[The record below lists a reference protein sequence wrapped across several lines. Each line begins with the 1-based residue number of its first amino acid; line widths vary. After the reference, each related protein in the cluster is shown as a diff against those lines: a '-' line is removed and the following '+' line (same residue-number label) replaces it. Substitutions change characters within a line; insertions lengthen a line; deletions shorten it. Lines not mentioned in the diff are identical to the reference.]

1 MSQKLRKRMYKW
13 VTLAC
18 AVFCFAG
25 PSQAD
30 LVLYLPLDGDAM
42 DQSNFNN
49 HGTAEG
55 DPEYVAGML
64 DLGMMF
70 DASDDQIVVPSSESL
85 DITDNITMSAW
96 IKPGPN
102 LTADWRTVLGKSP
115 SSVLGQNQFSYDIR
129 TDNSGVLR
137 YSIYIS
143 SWEFILGPTLSEDV
157 WYHVTGTYDGQE
169 MILYLDGEPIG
180 TRPTSGQINVTADPV
195 TIGNIVNAA
204 GAGFNEYWS
213 GVIDDARIYN
223 EAITHA
229 QVGEVM
235 LGKGPGVVVNLANN
249 PIPED
254 GVVDVLREVS
264 LAWEP
269 GLFAVKHDVYFGTS
283 FDDVDNATAHNP
295 LGVLVGQ
302 GQTDTSY
309 DAGVL
314 EFGQTYYW
322 RVDEVNGAP
331 DNTVFKGNVWSF
343 EVEPFSIPVT
353 NIIATA
359 SSSHDADMVPEKT
372 IDGSGLNA
380 LDQHNNQPKDM
391 WLSGM
396 GDPTPSI
403 QYEFD
408 KAYKLHEMW
417 VWNSNQSIESFVGLG
432 AKDVTVETSMDGSD
446 WTPLANVPPFAQATG
461 QLDYAHNTT
470 VDFGGAT
477 AQYVRLTINAGH
489 GMLPQYGLS
498 ELRFLYIPTNA
509 REPQP
514 ADAATTDT
522 VDVVLSWR
530 AGREAVS
537 HEVYVG
543 TDSADLALVQTV
555 TENSAAIGPLD
566 YDTSYFWQIVEVNNA
581 EDPSSHVSDLWSFS
595 TPAFGIVDSFDLYD
609 DNCNR
614 IFFAWLDGLG
624 HNGGQDIDDCDVPP
638 YNGNGTGSIVGHAN
652 SPFAERTI
660 VNAGSQSM
668 PLEYDSG
675 VSEATITL
683 APQDWTAG
691 AIQSLSLAFYG
702 APGNTGQLYVKIGN
716 TKVMYE
722 GLPDALQRQQWVPW
736 NIDLAATGANLSNVT
751 SLTLGIENA
760 SALGMIYVDEIR
772 LYPLAPETIDPVIPD
787 DSDPNLVAFYAFE
800 GNANDSTGNYPGTI
814 MGEPTYTAG
823 KVGQALNL
831 DGTDDYI
838 VHAFAQEE
846 VWPAYSVSL
855 WAKTEFFAQPE
866 WYSLFNNNST
876 NPDFQ
881 IDVDGTDP
889 GNYRYNGSSGQ
900 GILGPVTSAWVHLA
914 VSCDGSQTSIYYN
927 GLRVNTISAADTL
940 FGQIAIGINRGMT
953 LIFAG
958 SIDDL
963 RVYNRA
969 LSDAEAAGLAG
980 LTQPIPK
987 AFAE

>member
-1 MSQKLRKRMYKW
+1 MMMSQKLRNQIYRWLMP
-13 VTLAC
+13 AC
-18 AVFCFAG
+18 VVLSFTVCT
-25 PSQAD
+25 QAD

-42 DQSNFNN
+42 DQSPFNN

-55 DPEYVAGML
+55 DPEFVAGML
-64 DLGMMF
+64 DQGMMF
-70 DASDDQIVVPSSESL
+70 DASDDQIVVPSSASL
-85 DITDNITMSAW
+85 DITGDITMSAW

-137 YSIYIS
+137 YSLYIGA
-143 SWEFILGPTLSEDV
+143 WQFILGPTLSEDV

-180 TRPTSGQINVTADPV
+180 TSPTSGQINVTADPV

-204 GAGFNEYWS
+204 GSGFNEYWS
-213 GVIDDARIYN
+213 GVIDDVRIYN
-223 EAITHA
+223 EAITQD

-235 LGKGPGVVVNLANN
+235 LGRGPGVVVDLANN
-249 PIPED
+249 PLPEN
-254 GVVDVLREVS
+254 GAVDVLREVS
-264 LAWEP
+264 LEWKP
-269 GLFAVKHDVYFGTS
+269 GLSAVKHDVYFGTAL
-283 FDDVDNATAHNP
+283 DDVDTADAANP
-295 LGVLVGQ
+295 LGVLVSQ

-359 SSSHDADMVPEKT
+359 SSSHDAEMVPTKT
-372 IDGSGLNA
+372 VDGSGLDA
-380 LDQHNNQPKDM
+380 LDQHSNQPQDM

-432 AKDVTVETSMDGSD
+432 AKDVVIEVSMDGTD
-446 WTPLANVPPFAQATG
+446 WTQLEDVPPFAQAPG
-461 QLDYAHNTT
+461 LAAYAHNTT
-470 VDFGGAT
+470 IDLSGTT

-489 GMLPQYGLS
+489 GILPQYGLS
-498 ELRFLYIPTNA
+498 EVRFLYIPTNA

-514 ADAATTDT
+514 ADAEVVGSA
-522 VDVVLSWR
+522 DVVLNWR

-543 TDSADLALVQTV
+543 TDSTDLTLVQTV
-555 TENSAAIGPLD
+555 DDNSAPIGPLD
-566 YDTSYFWQIVEVNNA
+566 YGTTYYWQIVEVNDA
-581 EDPSSHVSDLWSFS
+581 EDPASHASDIWSLT
-595 TPAFGIVDSFDLYD
+595 TPAFGTVDSFDLYD
-609 DNCNR
+609 DDCNR

-624 HNGGQDIDDCDVPP
+624 HNGGQDIDDCDVPS

-652 SPFAERTI
+652 SPFAEQTI
-660 VNAGSQSM
+660 VYAGRQSM

-675 VSEATITL
+675 MSETTISL
-683 APQDWTAG
+683 DAQDWTASSV
-691 AIQSLSLAFYG
+691 QSLSLRFHG
-702 APGNTGQLYVKIGN
+702 APGNTGQLYIKINN
-716 TKVMYE
+716 TKISYE
-722 GLPDALQRQQWVPW
+722 GLPDALRRQQWVPW
-736 NIDLAATGANLSNVT
+736 NIDLAATGANLGNVT
-751 SLTLGIENA
+751 SLALGIENA

-772 LYPLAPETIDPVIPD
+772 LYPLAPETIDPVVPD
-787 DSDPNLVAFYAFE
+787 DSDASLVAYYAFE
-800 GNANDSTGNYPGTI
+800 GNANDGKGNYPVTVE
-814 MGEPTYTAG
+814 GEPTYSPGQT
-823 KVGQALNL
+823 GQAISF
-831 DGTDDYI
+831 DGTDDYVI
-838 VHAFAQEE
+838 NEFAQEE
-846 VWPAYSVSL
+846 TWSAFSVSL
-855 WAKTEFFAQPE
+855 WARTDIFGQAQYRSP
-866 WYSLFNNNST
+866 FNNNST
-876 NPDFQ
+876 GSDFQ

-889 GNYRYNGSSGQ
+889 GNYRYLGAGANQ
-900 GILGPVTSAWVHLA
+900 ILGPVISEWVHLA
-914 VSCDGSQTSIYYN
+914 ASCNGTQTRVFYN
-927 GLRVNTISAADTL
+927 GLLVATLDAANTQ
-940 FGQIAIGINRGMT
+940 FGRIAVGINRG
-953 LIFAG
+953 LNQPFAG
-958 SIDDL
+958 AVDEV

-969 LSDAEAAGLAG
+969 LTDGEVAGLAG
-980 LTQPIPK
+980 LTQPIPG
-987 AFAE
+987 AF